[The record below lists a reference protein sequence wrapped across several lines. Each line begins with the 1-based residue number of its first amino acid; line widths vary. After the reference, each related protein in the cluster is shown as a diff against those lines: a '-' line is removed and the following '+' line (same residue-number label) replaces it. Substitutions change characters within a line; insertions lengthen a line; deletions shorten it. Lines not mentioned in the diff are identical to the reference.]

1 MLRWQRDGL
10 GGVVA
15 RIAGSEGLGGAAR
28 GELVAFG
35 DSGERVGGLLGGLLD
50 AQIERAAE
58 QLRGSEAPSALIE
71 ATIDHGSAQRAGLAC
86 GGQANALVQRVADIP
101 EDFWS
106 TLARR
111 EPAALVMTADG
122 QSTLSLPGSTPLPDE
137 VATVTAELLERGAP
151 SAISEADGSIL
162 IQSFHPGRRLLVVG
176 EAALAHALT
185 RQAALLGWGAEL
197 VDDLPAAEAALAELQ
212 AGDAVVVMTHDPA
225 IDAPVLADALRRG
238 IGYVGALGSR
248 RTQTRRAEALAGL
261 GSRQRRDRA
270 HLRPGRARPRRG
282 DARRGGARRL
292 RGGARSG
299 LGPAA
304 RLPPR
309 QPRPDQPLNWFQKWR
324 GVRRS
329 RIASRPP
336 RFLGS

>member
-1 MLRWQRDGL
+1 MSSDATTQPSPAPLDQLAGEMLRWQRNGL

-35 DSGERVGGLLGGLLD
+35 DGGERVGGLLGGLLD
-50 AQIERAAE
+50 AEIERAAD
-58 QLRGSEAPSALIE
+58 QLRGGQAPSALIE
-71 ATIDHGSAQRAGLAC
+71 ATIDHSSAQRAGLAC

-122 QSTLSLPGSTPLPDE
+122 QSTLSLPGATPLPE
-137 VATVTAELLERGAP
+137 EIATVTAELLERGAP

-185 RQAALLGWGAEL
+185 RQAALLGWGTEL
-197 VDDLPAAEAALAELQ
+197 VDDLPAAETALAGLR
-212 AGDAVVVMTHDPA
+212 AGDVVVVMTHDPA
-225 IDAPVLADALRRG
+225 IDAPVLAGALRRG

-248 RTQTRRAEALAGL
+248 RTQARRAEALAGL
-261 GSRQRRDRA
+261 G
-270 HLRPGRARPRRG
+270 
-282 DARRGGARRL
+282 
-292 RGGARSG
+292 
-299 LGPAA
+299 
-304 RLPPR
+304 
-309 QPRPDQPLNWFQKWR
+309 
-324 GVRRS
+324 
-329 RIASRPP
+329 
-336 RFLGS
+336 LGSAEIARIYGPVGLDLAAATPAEAALAVCAEVLAAASGRPLASLRDSRGPINA